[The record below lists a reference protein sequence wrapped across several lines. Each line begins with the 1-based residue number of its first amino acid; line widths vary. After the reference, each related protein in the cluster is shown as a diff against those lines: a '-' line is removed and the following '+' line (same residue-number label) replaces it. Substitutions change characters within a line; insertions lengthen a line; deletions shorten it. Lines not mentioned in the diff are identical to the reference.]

1 MRMRFR
7 EIKECKYEQAERNV
21 VNTTYAD
28 SERPSDIPQPPIC
41 SEETLKIYN
50 SLFADDYA
58 DSERPSDIPQPPMR

>member
-28 SERPSDIPQPPIC
+28 SERPGTQN
-41 SEETLKIYN
+41 EEIQRMFD
-50 SLFADDYA
+50 SLFEDDYYT
-58 DSERPSDIPQPPMR
+58 DSERPQEIEQPMW

>member
-28 SERPSDIPQPPIC
+28 SERPSENQQPMC